1 MRLFLIK
8 KGADYKVSTF
18 SLVCLGLSPA
28 QNGRLI
34 NFNRKIE
41 ERVLFQGLRRARNRS
56 LLSVNEDFE
65 FKRNAEIAS
74 LFGFSYNLALI
85 AFDSSS

>member
-8 KGADYKVSTF
+8 KGANPQVSTF
-18 SLVCLGLSPA
+18 SIVCLGLSLA

-41 ERVLFQGLRRARNRS
+41 EREIFQGLRRARNRS
-56 LLSVNEDFE
+56 LLNVNEDFE
-65 FKRNAEIAS
+65 LKRNAEIAS
-74 LFGFSYNLALI
+74 LFGFSYKRALI

>member
-18 SLVCLGLSPA
+18 SFVCLGLSPA

-41 ERVLFQGLRRARNRS
+41 ERVIFQGLRRARNRS
-56 LLSVNEDFE
+56 LLNVNEDFE
-65 FKRNAEIAS
+65 LKRNAEIS
-74 LFGFSYNLALI
+74 LVLQFFG
-85 AFDSSS
+85 